1 MPPVLI
7 SVGTAFVLS
16 VALTALARLVA
27 WRLGFLDV
35 PREDRWH
42 RRPVPRVGGVAM
54 CAAFFATM
62 AACLRPPLDGPVLG
76 ALAGAAAIFL
86 IGLTDDLRRLE
97 NRPKL
102 VLLIAAAS
110 VPVLF
115 GVRFA
120 ALPAVAAAPLTGLW
134 VLGAANAMNWLDNMD
149 GLAAGVG
156 AIAAATLLAL
166 AMPAGPASPPAI
178 MAAALLGVS
187 LGFLV
192 HNFPPARVFMGDAGS
207 GFLGVTLAAAATLG
221 SSQNVAHVLASLLA
235 PGLVLAVPIFD
246 SLMVTWQR
254 VVHRRPIFQ
263 GGRDHPSHRLVRMG
277 LSERRAVV
285 LLYALSALSGAAA
298 VAAARL
304 GIAAGLV
311 VASVVA
317 LGFAA
322 VGAVL
327 AEVRVYEDAPSGA
340 TAASGTRLPPAVTNK
355 RWLVSMALDL
365 VLLQV
370 AFVGAHL
377 LRFEGELPAQVA
389 DRVTDVLPAVA
400 AVKMAV
406 LFAWG
411 VYRGHWR
418 YAGLIDL
425 IRLAQAA
432 TVASGAATLGLF
444 AWTGLVGLSRAAL
457 VMDWVLTVGLLASA
471 RVGLRAV
478 REYLLAGRH
487 QGRRVLVAGAGAG
500 GARLVAAL
508 RDLPDWGYLPV
519 GFIAEGPA
527 ARGAVLQGLPVVG
540 DLTGLPALL
549 RARPVDA
556 VIVVPEDLN
565 GADEAVRRI
574 CDEVGVPVLVAGRLL
589 ETPPSVDG

>member
-1 MPPVLI
+1 
-7 SVGTAFVLS
+7 
-16 VALTALARLVA
+16 
-27 WRLGFLDV
+27 
-35 PREDRWH
+35 
-42 RRPVPRVGGVAM
+42 M

-86 IGLTDDLRRLE
+86 VGLIDDLRRLE

-120 ALPAVAAAPLTGLW
+120 ALPAVVAAPLTGLW
-134 VLGAANAMNWLDNMD
+134 VLGAANAVNWLDNMD

-166 AMPAGPASPPAI
+166 AMPSGSATPSTI

-192 HNFPPARVFMGDAGS
+192 YNFPPARVFMGDAGS
-207 GFLGVTLAAAATLG
+207 GFLGLMLAVAATLG
-221 SSQNVAHVLASLLA
+221 SSQNVTHVLASLLA

-254 VVHRRPIFQ
+254 VAHRRPIFR
-263 GGRDHPSHRLVRMG
+263 GGRDHPSHRMVRMG

-304 GIAAGLV
+304 GILVGLV
-311 VASVVA
+311 VGAMVA
-317 LGFAA
+317 LGFGA

-327 AEVRVYEDAPSGA
+327 AEVRVYDGAPPGP
-340 TAASGTRLPPAVTNK
+340 AAARGTRLLSAVTNK

-365 VLLQV
+365 LLLQIS
-370 AFVGAHL
+370 FVGAHL
-377 LRFEGELPAQVA
+377 LRFEGALPAQVA
-389 DRVTDVLPAVA
+389 DRITETLPAVA

-406 LFAWG
+406 LFALG
-411 VYRGHWR
+411 TYRGHWR
-418 YAGLIDL
+418 YVGLID
-425 IRLAQAA
+425 IVRLALAVTVASVAA
-432 TVASGAATLGLF
+432 TVGLSAT
-444 AWTGLVGLSRAAL
+444 TGLTGLSRAAL
-457 VMDWVLTVGLLASA
+457 VMDWVLAVGLLAAA
-471 RVGLRAV
+471 RLSLRAV
-478 REYLLAGRH
+478 REYLLAGRQ
-487 QGRRVLVAGAGAG
+487 QGRRVLVAGAGAH

-508 RDLPDWGYLPV
+508 RELPDWGYLPV
-519 GFIAEGPA
+519 GFIAEDRA
-527 ARGAVLQGLPVVG
+527 ACGVVLQGLPVMG
-540 DLTGLPALL
+540 DLSGLAALL

-574 CDEVGVPVLVAGRLL
+574 CAEAGVPLLVAGPLL
-589 ETPPSVDG
+589 EAPPSPSG